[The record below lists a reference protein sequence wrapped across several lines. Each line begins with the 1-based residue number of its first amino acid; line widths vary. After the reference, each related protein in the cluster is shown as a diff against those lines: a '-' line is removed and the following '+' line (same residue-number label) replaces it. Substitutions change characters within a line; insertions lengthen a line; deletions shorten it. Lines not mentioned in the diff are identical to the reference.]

1 MSIFYQWLGTFSG
14 DLGKFYWQYQ
24 YFPWCT
30 SCAPWTQSCW
40 LVVWQYFWL
49 WTLPQGK
56 SRTPASG
63 QSVTINLPGGWE
75 LSSWDWDCFWLCF
88 PLRSDELTRHY
99 RKHTGA
105 KPFKCKVCERSFA
118 RSDHLALHMKRH
130 LPKHMK
136 NWVENVR
143 DKSAKV
149 NSAPVKKF
157 KCDKKTEC
165 DDCRGTRCLLFEW
178 DVMQHESKQ
187 IYRWKFML
195 RTRNKSPD
203 SSQIFQHVSTPEP
216 EFKGSLFNLT
226 LALSIMRKVEQTSP
240 GSISSQEWEVKM
252 KDTNELTMI
261 PLQWC
266 YRSIDHNLSTKIL
279 WILPGSAAASAISMQ
294 SHISL
299 VRR

>member
-1 MSIFYQWLGTFSG
+1 MF
-14 DLGKFYWQYQ
+14 
-24 YFPWCT
+24 FP
-30 SCAPWTQSCW
+30 
-40 LVVWQYFWL
+40 
-49 WTLPQGK
+49 
-56 SRTPASG
+56 
-63 QSVTINLPGGWE
+63 
-75 LSSWDWDCFWLCF
+75 
-88 PLRSDELTRHY
+88 RSDELTRHY

-252 KDTNELTMI
+252 KDTYELTMI
-261 PLQWC
+261 PLQMVL
-266 YRSIDHNLSTKIL
+266 SIDRS
-279 WILPGSAAASAISMQ
+279 
-294 SHISL
+294 
-299 VRR
+299 

>member
-1 MSIFYQWLGTFSG
+1 MSIFYQLLGTSSG

-24 YFPWCT
+24 FFCWCI

-63 QSVTINLPGGWE
+63 QSVTINLPGWNCHLETATDLFDRAFPSG
-75 LSSWDWDCFWLCF
+75 LTSWPGIIGSTRVQSRSNAKCASAVLHGVTTLPCTWKDIYQSTWRTEWRMYETSQRKSTT
-88 PLRSDELTRHY
+88 LRWKSL
-99 RKHTGA
+99 
-105 KPFKCKVCERSFA
+105 
-118 RSDHLALHMKRH
+118 
-130 LPKHMK
+130 
-136 NWVENVR
+136 NVI
-143 DKSAKV
+143 
-149 NSAPVKKF
+149 
-157 KCDKKTEC
+157 KTEC

-226 LALSIMRKVEQTSP
+226 SAPSIMRKVEQTSP

>member
-30 SCAPWTQSCW
+30 SCAPWTQSWW
-40 LVVWQYFWL
+40 LVVCEYFWP
-49 WTLPQGK
+49 WTL
-56 SRTPASG
+56 S
-63 QSVTINLPGGWE
+63 PGEKPYTCQWPECNNQFARLE
-75 LSSWDWDCFWLCF
+75 LSSWDCDWSLWSCF

-149 NSAPVKKF
+149 NNA
-157 KCDKKTEC
+157 
-165 DDCRGTRCLLFEW
+165 L
-178 DVMQHESKQ
+178 
-187 IYRWKFML
+187 RWKSLNVIKRQNVTIAEEQDAFSLSGMWCNMNQSKFTDENL
-195 RTRNKSPD
+195 CYAPEISP
-203 SSQIFQHVSTPEP
+203 
-216 EFKGSLFNLT
+216 LT
-226 LALSIMRKVEQTSP
+226 LPKSFNTYLHRNRNL
-240 GSISSQEWEVKM
+240 
-252 KDTNELTMI
+252 KDHCLTW
-261 PLQWC
+261 L
-266 YRSIDHNLSTKIL
+266 RL
-279 WILPGSAAASAISMQ
+279 
-294 SHISL
+294 
-299 VRR
+299 RR